1 MIQRITSAEE
11 CLDFM
16 GTFYEDPQ
24 FSDPMLSDKE
34 QFQRNWPSF
43 FCKIIGLPPLH
54 QGGIGWK
61 KLFDMV

>member
-34 QFQRNWPSF
+34 QFQRNFAKAMEKPET
-43 FCKIIGLPPLH
+43 H
-54 QGGIGWK
+54 
-61 KLFDMV
+61 